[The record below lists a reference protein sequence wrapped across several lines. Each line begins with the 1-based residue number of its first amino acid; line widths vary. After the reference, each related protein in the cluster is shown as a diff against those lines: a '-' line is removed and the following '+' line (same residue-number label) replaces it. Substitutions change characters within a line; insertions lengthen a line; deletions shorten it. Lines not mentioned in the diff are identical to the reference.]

1 MHVIQWCSCCAST
14 HDRFTENTQRLAA
27 ESTTHVPPCRLLH
40 DISKVDRALGFW
52 AARLKA
58 GQHRSFLLLGQGPT
72 LLPARHPCRCHQE
85 SGQAQP
91 SERHRSDR
99 AQGMLL
105 KSATLHQLV
114 LVVGLPYIGIKNS
127 QTLKGRPH
135 DLQQMLYLPE
145 HDLRAVSCRMG
156 LAALQKPQ

>member
-72 LLPARHPCRCHQE
+72 SFLLDILAVVTRK
-85 SGQAQP
+85 A
-91 SERHRSDR
+91 DR
-99 AQGMLL
+99 RNHL
-105 KSATLHQLV
+105 SATDQIERRV
-114 LVVGLPYIGIKNS
+114 CFSNLPPCTS
-127 QTLKGRPH
+127 
-135 DLQQMLYLPE
+135 LYSSWGCLI
-145 HDLRAVSCRMG
+145 
-156 LAALQKPQ
+156 LA